1 MPDEFAKSEK
11 RSSSGSPRADMIR
24 RTGMRWPSAK
34 AAIHWAAGLA
44 LFAAASFMVP
54 SAQAADDDALK
65 ILKGMSDYLAS
76 QKNISLSFDSDIEV
90 ITPEIQKIQF
100 ASSGQVLLSRPDK
113 LRATRTGGYADVEF
127 VFDGKTA
134 SVLGKNINAFIQL
147 EAPGSLEQLV
157 DKLRNDYSVA
167 LPGADLLVAN
177 AFDVLSADVLNAV
190 HVGRGV
196 VDGFECEHLA
206 FRNDDTD
213 WQLWVQV
220 GDAPIPRKYVIT
232 SKTEAGAPQY
242 TLVIREWK
250 TDAQPS
256 ADAFAFKAPD
266 GAKKLDAGALATL
279 DEVPPGLPKG
289 EKK

>member
-1 MPDEFAKSEK
+1 MLPK
-11 RSSSGSPRADMIR
+11 
-24 RTGMRWPSAK
+24 GMSWPNRNAL
-34 AAIHWAAGLA
+34 IHWTAALA
-44 LFAAASFMVP
+44 LIMTAICASAPAAR
-54 SAQAADDDALK
+54 AAEDDALK

-76 QKNISLSFDSDIEV
+76 QKTISLSFDSDIEV
-90 ITPEIQKIQF
+90 ITSDIQKIQF
-100 ASSGQVLLSRPDK
+100 ASSGKVLLSRPDK

-134 SVLGKNINAFIQL
+134 SVLGKNMNAFTQVD
-147 EAPGSLEQLV
+147 APGSLDQLV

-167 LPGADLLVAN
+167 LPGADLLVSN
-177 AFDVLSADVLNAV
+177 AFDVMSADVV
-190 HVGRGV
+190 HGAHIGEGV

-213 WQLWVQV
+213 WQIWIQV

-232 SKTEAGAPQY
+232 SKTQEGAPQY
-242 TLVIREWK
+242 TLVIRDWK
-250 TDAQPS
+250 TDAQPG

-266 GAKKLDAGALATL
+266 GAKKLDAGVLSAL

>member
-1 MPDEFAKSEK
+1 MSEELVSL
-11 RSSSGSPRADMIR
+11 RER
-24 RTGMRWPSAK
+24 
-34 AAIHWAAGLA
+34 AAISPLKKDAIRARWRGCSVAISWAAGLA
-44 LFAAASFMVP
+44 LLAAASLLP
-54 SAQAADDDALK
+54 AAARAADDDALK

-76 QKNISLSFDSDIEV
+76 QKTISLSYDSDIEV

-100 ASSGQVLLSRPDK
+100 ASSGTVLLSRPDK
-113 LRATRTGGYADVEF
+113 LHATRTGGYVDAEF
-127 VFDGKTA
+127 VYDGKTA
-134 SVLGKNINAFIQL
+134 SVLGKNMNAFIQL
-147 EAPGSLEQLV
+147 EASGSVDQLV

-167 LPGADLLVAN
+167 LPGADLLVSN
-177 AFDVLSADVLNAV
+177 AFDVMSADVLHAA
-190 HVGRGV
+190 HIGRGV

-242 TLVIREWK
+242 TLVIRDWK
-250 TDAQPS
+250 TDAQPG

-266 GAKKLDAGALATL
+266 GAKKLDAAALAQL
-279 DEVPPGLPKG
+279 DEVPPGSPRG

>member
-1 MPDEFAKSEK
+1 MFDENPKLEERPPTCRIRAEK
-11 RSSSGSPRADMIR
+11 PS
-24 RTGMRWPSAK
+24 GMRWPDYR

-44 LFAAASFMVP
+44 LLTTASFMGP
-54 SAQAADDDALK
+54 GAQAAEDDALK

-76 QKNISLSFDSDIEV
+76 QKTISLSYDSDIEV

-100 ASSGQVLLSRPDK
+100 ASSGKVLLSRPDK
-113 LRATRTGGYADVEF
+113 LRASRTGGYADVDF

-134 SVLGKNINAFIQL
+134 SVLGKNINAFAQV
-147 EAPGSLEQLV
+147 EAQGSVEQLI
-157 DKLRNDYSVA
+157 DKLRNEYSVA
-167 LPGADLLVAN
+167 LPGADLLVSN
-177 AFDVLSADVLNAV
+177 AFDVLSADVL
-190 HVGRGV
+190 HGDHIGQGV

-232 SKTEAGAPQY
+232 SKTQAGAPQY
-242 TLVIREWK
+242 TLVIRDWK
-250 TDAQPS
+250 TDASPD
-256 ADAFAFKAPD
+256 ADAFVFKAPE
-266 GAKKLDAGALATL
+266 GAKKLDAGALAGL
-279 DEVPPGLPKG
+279 DEVPPGSPRG

>member
-1 MPDEFAKSEK
+1 MSEEIVRRRK
-11 RSSSGSPRADMIR
+11 RAAATLSWIDAVA
-24 RTGMRWPSAK
+24 PSATRWRSCSV
-34 AAIHWAAGLA
+34 AISWAAGVT
-44 LFAAASFMVP
+44 LFAAASVLGP
-54 SAQAADDDALK
+54 AAHAADDDALK

-76 QKNISLSFDSDIEV
+76 QKTISLSYDSDIEV

-100 ASSGQVLLSRPDK
+100 ASSGTVLLSRPDK
-113 LRATRTGGYADVEF
+113 LHATRTGGYVDAEF
-127 VFDGKTA
+127 VYDGKTA
-134 SVLGKNINAFIQL
+134 SVLGKNMNAFIQL
-147 EAPGSLEQLV
+147 EAPGSVEQLV

-167 LPGADLLVAN
+167 LPGADLLVSN
-177 AFDVLSADVLNAV
+177 AFDVMSADVLHAA
-190 HVGRGV
+190 HIGRGV
-196 VDGFECEHLA
+196 VGGVECEHLA

-242 TLVIREWK
+242 TLVIRDWK
-250 TDAQPS
+250 TDAQPG

-266 GAKKLDAGALATL
+266 GAKKLDAAALAAL
-279 DEVPPGLPKG
+279 DEIPPGAPRG